1 MAKIDYKQ
9 TAAEIVRLVGGPENV
24 KSLGHCMTR
33 LRFIL
38 KDEGK
43 ADTEKIK
50 KIKGVLGVVSAGG
63 QFMVI
68 LGQNLLPV
76 FEACQKDFN
85 LGGGEITDENLDDK
99 KKEPLTVK
107 SAVMAV
113 IGFVSAAVTPL
124 VPGLIAGGMLKVV
137 LVLINMVTDITG
149 TGVYTLLSAVADAP
163 FYFMPI
169 FVAYGAAVKLG
180 GTPIYAMICA
190 ASLLHG
196 SYTALVDAGE
206 AVTFFHL
213 PVRLMSYSSSLL
225 LALLLA
231 LCAYYIEKLL
241 NKIVP
246 GIFKSILVG
255 LGTIAVTMFLGF
267 TILAPL
273 GGYLS
278 NYLGMLFSFL
288 SDTTGPIALA
298 ALAACLPWIIMC
310 GMHTSFGAFM
320 TQSLADPG
328 YDGLFRPALL
338 LHNMAEGGSCLGIAL
353 RAKNGE
359 LRSEALSLSFGC
371 IVAGVTEPA
380 IYGMNLPR
388 RKPMIGVMAG
398 GAVGGFIA
406 GLFHCRVYVMGYS
419 TVLALPL
426 FEGTIMYMAA
436 AIIAAIVVAAIV
448 TFILNPEVS
457 KEGTEEKKVLSVP
470 ADETAGKIAAV
481 TDGEMIDITTVND
494 ETFAGGMLGY
504 GVAFRP
510 GSGTIVSPCSGTVSV
525 IADTGHAFGIT
536 RADGV
541 ELLVHVGINTVEMKG
556 KGFRNLVKTGDSV
569 KAGTPV
575 ISVDLDMLRSEGYDM
590 TTMLIVTEDN
600 GRRIEFGPYGD
611 VKAGQMIG

>member
-1 MAKIDYKQ
+1 
-9 TAAEIVRLVGGPENV
+9 
-24 KSLGHCMTR
+24 
-33 LRFIL
+33 
-38 KDEGK
+38 
-43 ADTEKIK
+43 
-50 KIKGVLGVVSAGG
+50 
-63 QFMVI
+63 
-68 LGQNLLPV
+68 
-76 FEACQKDFN
+76 
-85 LGGGEITDENLDDK
+85 
-99 KKEPLTVK
+99 
-107 SAVMAV
+107 
-113 IGFVSAAVTPL
+113 
-124 VPGLIAGGMLKVV
+124 
-137 LVLINMVTDITG
+137 
-149 TGVYTLLSAVADAP
+149 
-163 FYFMPI
+163 
-169 FVAYGAAVKLG
+169 
-180 GTPIYAMICA
+180 
-190 ASLLHG
+190 
-196 SYTALVDAGE
+196 
-206 AVTFFHL
+206 
-213 PVRLMSYSSSLL
+213 
-225 LALLLA
+225 
-231 LCAYYIEKLL
+231 
-241 NKIVP
+241 
-246 GIFKSILVG
+246 
-255 LGTIAVTMFLGF
+255 MFLGF

-298 ALAACLPWIIMC
+298 VLGACLPWIIMC

-353 RAKNGE
+353 RARNGE

-457 KEGTEEKKVLSVP
+457 KEGKELS
-470 ADETAGKIAAV
+470 DSTDDMTGKITAV
-481 TDGEMIDITTVND
+481 TDGEMIDMAAVKD
-494 ETFAGGMLGY
+494 ETFASGMLGY

-510 GSGTIVSPCSGTVSV
+510 ENGTIVSPCSGTISV

-536 RADGV
+536 RDDGV
-541 ELLVHVGINTVEMKG
+541 ELLVHIGINTVEMNG
-556 KGFRNLVKTGDSV
+556 KGFKNLVKTGDIV
-569 KAGTPV
+569 KDGTPV
-575 ISVDLDMLRSEGYDM
+575 ISIDLDMLKAEVYDM
-590 TTMLIVTEDN
+590 TTMLIVTNDN
-600 GRRIEFGPYGD
+600 ESRIKFIPYGN
-611 VKAGQMIG
+611 VKAGQVIG